1 MTMRYALVTPTRD
14 EESDLPRLAESLAAQ
29 TIRPDVW
36 IIVDNGSTDRTVGL
50 ARALESS
57 EGWVRVLEVAGEV
70 TPQRGAP
77 VVRAFMVGLQVI
89 DRRPDVVV
97 KLDADVS
104 MEPDHF
110 ERLLWAFETDP
121 TLGIAS
127 GTCWELEDGT
137 WRPQRVTRDHARG
150 AVRAYRRECLAD
162 VLPLVERVGWDGID
176 ELKARTRG
184 WRVRHL
190 DDLPFRHYRPAGGRE
205 RPVPMWISQGEMA
218 HYMGYRPSYLVVRS
232 AYRALRD
239 PAALAMT
246 AGYARAMLRRS
257 PRYDDAEVRK
267 LLRDEQSVRQLPRRI
282 REALGRT

>member
-1 MTMRYALVTPTRD
+1 MRYALVTPARD
-14 EESDLPRLAESLAAQ
+14 EETDLPRLAESLAAQ
-29 TIRPDVW
+29 TVRPDVW
-36 IIVDNGSTDRTVGL
+36 VIVDNGSTDRTVEL

-57 EGWVRVLEVAGEV
+57 EDWVRVLEVPGEAA
-70 TPQRGAP
+70 PQRGAP
-77 VVRAFMVGLQVI
+77 VVRAFMLGLPVI
-89 DRRPDVVV
+89 DSSPDVVV

-110 ERLLWAFETDP
+110 ERLLGAFESEP
-121 TLGIAS
+121 NLGIAS
-127 GTCWELEDGT
+127 GACWELEDGT
-137 WRPQRVTRDHARG
+137 WRLQRVTRDHARG

-190 DDLPFRHYRPAGGRE
+190 DDLPIWHHRPAGGRH
-205 RPVPMWISQGEMA
+205 RRVPMWMAQGEMA

-246 AGYARAMLRRS
+246 AGYARAMLHRS

-267 LLRDEQSVRQLPRRI
+267 LLREEQSFRKVPRRI
-282 REALGRT
+282 REAMGRT

>member
-1 MTMRYALVTPTRD
+1 MRYALVTPTRD
-14 EESDLPRLAESLAAQ
+14 EETDLPRLAESLVMQ
-29 TIRPDVW
+29 TVRPEVW
-36 IIVDNGSTDRTVGL
+36 IIVDNGSTDRTVEI
-50 ARALESS
+50 ARTLESS

-70 TPQRGAP
+70 APQRGAP
-77 VVRAFMVGLQVI
+77 VVRAFMAGLQSI
-89 DRRPDVVV
+89 DPRPDVVV

-110 ERLLWAFETDP
+110 ERLLGAFESDP

-127 GTCWELEDGT
+127 GACWELEDGA
-137 WRPQRVTRDHARG
+137 WRMQRVTRDHARG

-184 WRVRHL
+184 WRVSHL
-190 DDLPFRHYRPAGGRE
+190 DDLPIRHHRPAGGRQ
-205 RPVPMWISQGEMA
+205 RQVPMWISQGEMA

-232 AYRALRD
+232 AYRAMRD
-239 PAALAMT
+239 PAALAMP

-267 LLRDEQSVRQLPRRI
+267 LLRDEQSLRNLPRRL
-282 REALGRT
+282 REAIGRT